1 MERSHSFERE
11 IARGCE
17 GIKPGWVRVNFNYFI
32 SEAVFEYLLEAVHL
46 VADQGWKLLGDY
58 RFDPASGLW
67 RHRRGPVEPPLRL
80 HALRYDDDGRL
91 NGGAAHATASDAALP
106 GYLDQARR
114 LLAAAATGDGAAGP
128 LPGLSADFEE
138 LRWFV
143 LPRECL

>member
-1 MERSHSFERE
+1 
-11 IARGCE
+11 
-17 GIKPGWVRVNFNYFI
+17 VNFNYFI
-32 SEAVFEYLLEAVHL
+32 SEVVFDYLLEAVHL

-80 HALRYDDDGRL
+80 HALRYDADGRL
-91 NGGAAHATASDAALP
+91 EAGVPHATASDDALA

-114 LLAAAATGDGAAGP
+114 LLAARTPSGDGDGGAGGQ
-128 LPGLSADFEE
+128 LPGLSADFEH

>member
-1 MERSHSFERE
+1 MSWGRKNRLSR
-11 IARGCE
+11 I
-17 GIKPGWVRVNFNYFI
+17 
-32 SEAVFEYLLEAVHL
+32 
-46 VADQGWKLLGDY
+46 
-58 RFDPASGLW
+58 FDPASGLW

-80 HALRYDDDGRL
+80 HALRYDAEGRL
-91 NGGAAHATASDAALP
+91 RSGAAHATASDDALP

-114 LLAAAATGDGAAGP
+114 LLAARGPAGDGDGRGEGA

>member
-1 MERSHSFERE
+1 
-11 IARGCE
+11 
-17 GIKPGWVRVNFNYFI
+17 
-32 SEAVFEYLLEAVHL
+32 VFEYLLEAVHL

-80 HALRYDDDGRL
+80 HALGYDDQGRL
-91 NGGAAHATASDAALP
+91 RSGAAHATASDDALP

-114 LLAAAATGDGAAGP
+114 LLASRGATGDGEGA